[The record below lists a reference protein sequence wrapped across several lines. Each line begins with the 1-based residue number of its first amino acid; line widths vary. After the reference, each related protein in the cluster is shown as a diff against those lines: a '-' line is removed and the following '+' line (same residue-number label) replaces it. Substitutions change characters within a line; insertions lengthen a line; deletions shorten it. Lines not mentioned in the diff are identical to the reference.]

1 MLDATMALDIPPD
14 RETVL
19 RVLRDLRAELAR
31 AFGVRSILLFGS
43 VARGDAGPESDV
55 DLLVEFDRPVG
66 LLALATLRRTL
77 SERLGRP
84 VDVGTVDSLRPRA
97 RAAALAEA
105 VRVA

>member
-1 MLDATMALDIPPD
+1 MALAPPPD

-19 RVLRDLRAELAR
+19 RILRDFQPELAR
-31 AFGVRSILLFGS
+31 EFGVRSILLFGS
-43 VARGDAGPESDV
+43 VARGEAGAASDV

-66 LLALATLRRTL
+66 LLVLSTLRRAL

-84 VDVGTVDSLRPRA
+84 VDVGTVGSLRPRA

>member
-1 MLDATMALDIPPD
+1 MAIDSPPD
-14 RETVL
+14 RDTIL
-19 RVLRDLRAELAR
+19 RILRGLRADFAR
-31 AFGVRSILLFGS
+31 EFGVSSILLFGS
-43 VARGDAGPESDV
+43 FARDEAGPESDV

-84 VDVGTVDSLRPRA
+84 VDVGTVGSLRPRA

-105 VRVA
+105 VRIA

>member
-1 MLDATMALDIPPD
+1 MTVMSLDAHPV

-19 RVLRDLRAELAR
+19 RILRELAPELAR
-31 AFGVRSILLFGS
+31 TFGARSILLFGS
-43 VARGDAGPESDV
+43 VARGEAGPESDV

-66 LLALATLRRTL
+66 LLELATLRRTL
-77 SERLGRP
+77 SEQLGRP